1 MLEAGIVLSRF
12 VHYAAVL
19 TLFGISLFPLYTYPG
34 RASGPPAR
42 MNRRLRLAVSS
53 AAFAALLS
61 GCFWFTCVVA
71 NMAGTLSGVLNWD
84 TLWSVLSET
93 SFGKVSI
100 ARFLLV
106 MIILGRAAIR
116 VTLPTQY
123 PDRLTVALSAAL
135 LASLAGVGHTLIHEG
150 ITWIIHLSADGLHLL
165 AAGAWLGGLVSLFYL
180 VATALR
186 TSSPDDDVEASNAAL
201 RFSSMGYVAVATIV
215 ASGLLNAWLLVGS
228 FANLITTPYGQL
240 LIVKL
245 CLFGGTLALAAL
257 NRFWLVPSLI
267 RDNKPR
273 GSAAG
278 LFKLRGHILGEQA
291 LGLLIIL
298 IVSAIGTMEPAM
310 NSSQQGKRS
319 ISVDRILGCC
329 ESAFVRR

>member
-1 MLEAGIVLSRF
+1 MLEGGIVLSRF
-12 VHYAAVL
+12 LHYAAVL

-42 MNRRLRLAVSS
+42 VNPRLRLAVLS

-61 GCFWFTCVVA
+61 GFFWFTCVVA
-71 NMAGTLSGVLNWD
+71 NMAGTLSGVLDWD

-100 ARFLLV
+100 ARFLLAT
-106 MIILGRAAIR
+106 IIFGRAAIR
-116 VTLPTQY
+116 VTLPPQY
-123 PDRLTVALSAAL
+123 PDRLTVAISAAL
-135 LASLAGVGHTLIHEG
+135 LASLAGVGHTQIHDG
-150 ITWIIHLSADGLHLL
+150 SAWIIHLSMDGLHLL
-165 AAGAWLGGLVSLFYL
+165 AAGAWLGGLMSLFYI

-186 TSSPDDDVEASNAAL
+186 TSSPDDHAEASNAAL

-215 ASGLLNAWLLVGS
+215 GSGLLNAWLLVGS
-228 FANLITTPYGQL
+228 SANLITTPYGQL
-240 LIVKL
+240 LIVKV
-245 CLFGGTLALAAL
+245 CLFGGMLALAAL

-267 RDNKPR
+267 RDNKLRRP
-273 GSAAG
+273 AAG

-298 IVSAIGTMEPAM
+298 IVSAIGTMEPAI
-310 NSSQQGKRS
+310 NSSQQGNGPM
-319 ISVDRILGCC
+319 SVDWILGWCR
-329 ESAFVRR
+329 FV

>member
-12 VHYAAVL
+12 LHYAAVL
-19 TLFGISLFPLYTYPG
+19 TLFGISLFPFYTYSG
-34 RASGPPAR
+34 RAGGPPAR
-42 MNRRLRLAVSS
+42 VSRRLRLTVSA

-61 GCFWFTCVVA
+61 GCFWFMCVVV
-71 NMAGTLSGVLNWD
+71 NMAGTLSGVLDWD
-84 TLWSVLSET
+84 TLLSVLSET
-93 SFGKVSI
+93 SFGKVWI

-106 MIILGRAAIR
+106 TIILGRAAIR

-135 LASLAGVGHTLIHEG
+135 LASLAGVGHIQIHDG

-186 TSSPDDDVEASNAAL
+186 TSSPDDDAEASNAAL
-201 RFSSMGYVAVATIV
+201 RFSGMGYAAVVTIV
-215 ASGLLNAWLLVGS
+215 GSGLLNAWLLVGS

-240 LIVKL
+240 LIVKM
-245 CLFGGTLALAAL
+245 CLFGGMLALAAF

-267 RDNKPR
+267 SDNKLR
-273 GSAAG
+273 GPAAG

-291 LGLLIIL
+291 LGLSIIL
-298 IVSAIGTMEPAM
+298 IVSAIGTMEPAI
-310 NSSQQGKRS
+310 NSSQ
-319 ISVDRILGCC
+319 
-329 ESAFVRR
+329 

>member
-1 MLEAGIVLSRF
+1 LSQR
-12 VHYAAVL
+12 
-19 TLFGISLFPLYTYPG
+19 
-34 RASGPPAR
+34 
-42 MNRRLRLAVSS
+42 
-53 AAFAALLS
+53 
-61 GCFWFTCVVA
+61 
-71 NMAGTLSGVLNWD
+71 
-84 TLWSVLSET
+84 LSEHP
-93 SFGKVSI
+93 
-100 ARFLLV
+100 R
-106 MIILGRAAIR
+106 
-116 VTLPTQY
+116 PT
-123 PDRLTVALSAAL
+123 T
-135 LASLAGVGHTLIHEG
+135 
-150 ITWIIHLSADGLHLL
+150 TWKPATRPYVFP
-165 AAGAWLGGLVSLFYL
+165 AW
-180 VATALR
+180 A
-186 TSSPDDDVEASNAAL
+186 
-201 RFSSMGYVAVATIV
+201 
-215 ASGLLNAWLLVGS
+215 
-228 FANLITTPYGQL
+228 TPYGQL

-319 ISVDRILGCC
+319 MSVDRILGCC

>member
-1 MLEAGIVLSRF
+1 
-12 VHYAAVL
+12 
-19 TLFGISLFPLYTYPG
+19 
-34 RASGPPAR
+34 
-42 MNRRLRLAVSS
+42 
-53 AAFAALLS
+53 
-61 GCFWFTCVVA
+61 
-71 NMAGTLSGVLNWD
+71 MAGTLSGVLDWD

-106 MIILGRAAIR
+106 TIILGRAIR

-123 PDRLTVALSAAL
+123 SDRLTVALSAAL
-135 LASLAGVGHTLIHEG
+135 LASLAGLGHTQIHDG
-150 ITWIIHLSADGLHLL
+150 IAWIIHLSADGLHLL

-186 TSSPDDDVEASNAAL
+186 TFSPDDDAEASKAAL

-215 ASGLLNAWLLVGS
+215 GSGLLNAWLLVGS

-240 LIVKL
+240 LIVKV
-245 CLFGGTLALAAL
+245 CLFGGMLAFAAL

-267 RDNKPR
+267 RENKLR
-273 GSAAG
+273 GPAAG

-298 IVSAIGTMEPAM
+298 IVSAIGTMEPAI
-310 NSSQQGKRS
+310 NSSQQGKQLMS
-319 ISVDRILGCC
+319 MDRILGG
-329 ESAFVRR
+329 AKINQP

>member
-53 AAFAALLS
+53 GAFAALLS

-71 NMAGTLSGVLNWD
+71 NMAGTLGGALNWD

-135 LASLAGVGHTLIHEG
+135 LASLAGVVHTLIHEG
-150 ITWIIHLSADGLHLL
+150 ITWVIHISADGLHLL

-180 VATALR
+180 VARAVR
-186 TSSPDDDVEASNAAL
+186 AFSPDDEAEACNAAM
-201 RFSSMGYVAVATIV
+201 RFSGMGYIAVATLIG
-215 ASGLLNAWLLVGS
+215 SGLINSWFLVGS
-228 FANLITTPYGQL
+228 FGNLGTPYGQL
-240 LIVKL
+240 LVVKAI
-245 CLFGGTLALAAL
+245 LFAGMLGLATL
-257 NRFWLVPSLI
+257 NRFFLVPRLI
-267 RDNKPR
+267 KANEN
-273 GSAAG
+273 GEHAAAV
-278 LFKLRGHILGEQA
+278 LMRLRRHILGEQA
-291 LGLLIIL
+291 LGIMVIL
-298 IVSAIGTMEPAM
+298 MVSAVGTMEPPI
-310 NSSQQGKRS
+310 NLSQG
-319 ISVDRILGCC
+319 
-329 ESAFVRR
+329 